1 MKNNL
6 RNIPMNTPVT
16 LETLETLVNKTKVTL
31 GLTILVT
38 NEGIRDLLVLNQ
50 GRIIALP
57 FDALAGVVERLGVDR
72 IDPFTNRHYM
82 TIDIKNLIECDGMD
96 VTYDYVGEYRL

>member
-1 MKNNL
+1 
-6 RNIPMNTPVT
+6 MNTPVT
-16 LETLETLVNKTKVTL
+16 LETLETLVNKTKVTF

-38 NEGIRDLLVLNQ
+38 NKGTRDLLSLNQ

-57 FDALAGVVERLGVDR
+57 FDALAGVVEQLGVNRSDQ
-72 IDPFTNRHYM
+72 FTDRHYM
-82 TIDIKNLIECDGMD
+82 TSTTEDIIKWDGMD